1 MSEVDASLIVED
13 AGSRR
18 VSDAIRRQAVADD
31 AREAQLILQFL
42 DELEFASGPALPTP
56 AEYMKKT
63 DIGFFKPRGKETKAV
78 DDAYPPFRAAY
89 EAARGDRAN
98 RSLQLRAMTLVE
110 AFDALLRSK
119 GNHWDNVDRNVD
131 GILQRIFDCAEGIG
145 RPLLLAQQSREQTA
159 LANDMIHA
167 RFGVLNLL
175 GNVTIDVDWAP
186 VIIGGVADIGA
197 ATTIAGF
204 DAGYGDIGAATK
216 HELAGVVKVATVA
229 TGTQTIT
236 KAVGGAVAKPS
247 AFTKRIEEQSASRRI
262 EADWFYT
269 PTFPLTRAALDAVGE
284 LSDDAIANEA
294 VATYHGTAIVGAVI
308 VDTAYTAIRSI
319 IQPLYKIVIE
329 IINKVRDACFK
340 DELLASRITG
350 AVVKTIASLAIQ
362 EICKAA
368 VPFVGG
374 GQKIFTGVCQM
385 ALAIKERTALYLDRR
400 MVKLTEGHFTLI
412 GDAVESQ
419 VTRGLF
425 LGLWNSLKGAADIA
439 ANVFLPGCGS
449 LSSAILTALEWA
461 VRFTG
466 RICEH
471 ACISHFLDL
480 AARRWRIEKQNAD
493 RVVDPSHPSIVRY
506 RAGPHSFA
514 RDLDTFKTYFA
525 LGCEASV
532 LIPMLTL
539 NSGMCGSITE
549 QIEMFS
555 NGRRVSQREFDA
567 GVAYFSRLK
576 RISSR
581 YMRAS
586 GFNFTGRN
594 GLEGIVAHAVRDHG
608 GSSTSHKILTAL
620 AT

>member
-18 VSDAIRRQAVADD
+18 VSEAIRRQSVVDD
-31 AREAQLILQFL
+31 AREAELIVRFL
-42 DELEFASGPALPTP
+42 EELEAAELTVLPKP

-78 DDAYPPFRAAY
+78 DEAYPPFRAAY
-89 EAARGDRAN
+89 EAARGDLAN
-98 RSLQLRAMTLVE
+98 RSLQLRAMTLLE

-119 GNHWDNVDRNVD
+119 GNHWGNVDRNVD
-131 GILQRIFDCAEGIG
+131 GILKRIYDCADGIA
-145 RPLLLAQQSREQTA
+145 RPILLAQQSRERTA
-159 LANDMIHA
+159 LAIDMIHA
-167 RFGVLNLL
+167 RFGVLYLL
-175 GNVTIDVDWAP
+175 GNVTIDIDWAP

-197 ATTIAGF
+197 GAAIAGF
-204 DAGYGDIGAATK
+204 DAAHGDIGAATTQ
-216 HELAGVVKVATVA
+216 ELGGMVKVSAVA
-229 TGTQTIT
+229 TGAQSLT

-247 AFTKRIEEQSASRRI
+247 AFTRRIEEQSASRQI
-262 EADWFYT
+262 KADWFYT

-284 LSDDAIANEA
+284 LSDEAIANDA
-294 VATYHGTAIVGAVI
+294 MALYRGSAIAGAAI

-319 IQPLYKIVIE
+319 IQPLYKIIVE
-329 IINKVRDACFK
+329 VINKVRDACFK

-350 AVVKTIASLAIQ
+350 AVVKTIASMAVQ

-374 GQKIFTGVCQM
+374 GQKVFTGVCQM

-400 MVKLTEGHFTLI
+400 MVQLSDGHFTLI
-412 GDAVESQ
+412 GDAIESQ

-439 ANVFLPGCGS
+439 ANVFLPGCGP
-449 LSSAILTALEWA
+449 LSSAILTAIEWV
-461 VRFTG
+461 VRFTA

-471 ACISHFLDL
+471 ACICDFLDV
-480 AARRWRIEKQNAD
+480 AGRRWSLERSRAFRIQ
-493 RVVDPSHPSIVRY
+493 DPDNPTITRY
-506 RAGPHSFA
+506 RAGATSLAH
-514 RDLDTFKTYFA
+514 DLEGFKAYFQ
-525 LGCEASV
+525 LGCDASV

-539 NSGMCGSITE
+539 NSGICGSITE

-555 NGRRVSQREFDA
+555 NGRRISQREFDA
-567 GVAYFSRLK
+567 GAAYFSRLK

-581 YMRAS
+581 FMRAS
-586 GFNFTGRN
+586 GFNFKGHN